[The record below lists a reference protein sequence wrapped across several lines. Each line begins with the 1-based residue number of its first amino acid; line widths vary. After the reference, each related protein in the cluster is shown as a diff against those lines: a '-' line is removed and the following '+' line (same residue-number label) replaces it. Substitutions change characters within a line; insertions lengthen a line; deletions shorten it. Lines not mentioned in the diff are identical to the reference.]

1 MEPLTKKVESSNN
14 NGKTSYTIRE
24 SYDNE
29 ESKTCR
35 IDEVENGFV
44 ICIEHSYYEG
54 EGDKKH
60 YKYDEKKYISKT
72 NPLEEMKT
80 KQDKK
85 SNIDKTDTKAVAE
98 SITKFISGIS
108 NNLLV

>member
-1 MEPLTKKVESSNN
+1 MEPLSKKMETSSKD
-14 NGKTSYTIRE
+14 GKTSYTIRE

-35 IDEVENGFV
+35 IEEVENGFV
-44 ICIEHSYYEG
+44 ICIEHNYYEG

-60 YKYDEKKYISKT
+60 YKYDEKRYISKT

-80 KQDKK
+80 KEKK
-85 SNIDKTDTKAVAE
+85 STIDKTDTKAVAE

>member
-1 MEPLTKKVESSNN
+1 MEALSKKVESSNKD
-14 NGKTSYTIRE
+14 GKTSYTIRE
-24 SYDNE
+24 SYEND

-44 ICIEHSYYEG
+44 ISIEHSYYNG
-54 EGDKKH
+54 EGDKRQWKC
-60 YKYDEKKYISKT
+60 DEKRFISKT

-80 KQDKK
+80 KDNKK
-85 SNIDKTDTKAVAE
+85 TIDKTDTKAVAE